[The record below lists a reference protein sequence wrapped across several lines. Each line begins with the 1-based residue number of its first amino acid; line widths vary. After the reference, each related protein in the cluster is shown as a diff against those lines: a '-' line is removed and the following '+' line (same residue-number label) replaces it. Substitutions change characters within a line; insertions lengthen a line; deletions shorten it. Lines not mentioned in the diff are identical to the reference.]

1 MALDSK
7 AGAIEPVADGVR
19 LSLRVTPKAS
29 RNAIGGLADT
39 APGGKVLKVSVTA
52 VPENGKAN
60 EAVVKL
66 LAKAWKLPK
75 TSLTVVAGA
84 TDRNKIVHVAG
95 DPAELMRRLP
105 ALVETENSD
114 G

>member
-1 MALDSK
+1 MA
-7 AGAIEPVADGVR
+7 GPFEPVADGVR
-19 LSLRVTPKAS
+19 LALRVTPKAS
-29 RNAIGGLADT
+29 RNAVGGLADT
-39 APGGKVLKVSVTA
+39 ASGGKALKVMVTA

-95 DPAELMRRLP
+95 DPAELMRRLT
-105 ALVETENSD
+105 ALLSEEGTD